1 MMDFK
6 HLQKQLAPKTV
17 SAEQDLVL
25 HKNGDKAHWRRLTSF
40 EVWEPG
46 DPTNILN
53 LTLKLMLKLV
63 LFQWSDNLQ
72 DSGTKR
78 QVLTRFR
85 LQSTGYLGPG
95 PGTFTADGW
104 PWEEVEWVDCGRLK
118 LDFVGPQMKPV
129 YKSRRTPTWLSGL
142 HKPSWHKSPKTAAMK
157 ATSLQSCFI
166 LSVSLRF
173 YGIQS

>member
-25 HKNGDKAHWRRLTSF
+25 HKNGDKAHWRRLPSF

-63 LFQWSDNLQ
+63 LFQ
-72 DSGTKR
+72 
-78 QVLTRFR
+78 
-85 LQSTGYLGPG
+85 
-95 PGTFTADGW
+95 
-104 PWEEVEWVDCGRLK
+104 
-118 LDFVGPQMKPV
+118 
-129 YKSRRTPTWLSGL
+129 
-142 HKPSWHKSPKTAAMK
+142 
-157 ATSLQSCFI
+157 
-166 LSVSLRF
+166 
-173 YGIQS
+173 